1 MTINF
6 QPLNNL
12 VLIDVEEKTE
22 DKTKGGIIM
31 TNVAKPDEGIAAAVG
46 LGLKTPKGTRIPM
59 TVKQGDKVKFTYHSV
74 REIKVENKTYYL
86 TPETEIQGII
96 E

>member
-31 TNVAKPDEGIAAAVG
+31 TNVQKPDEGIAAAVG
-46 LGLKTPKGTRIPM
+46 LGLKTPKGTPGLFCAKRM
-59 TVKQGDKVKFTYHSV
+59 VSKVVSSV
-74 REIKVENKTYYL
+74 RSKSASSAFPSTL
-86 TPETEIQGII
+86 
-96 E
+96 

>member
-46 LGLKTPKGTRIPM
+46 LGLKTHTN
-59 TVKQGDKVKFTYHSV
+59 TYD
-74 REIKVENKTYYL
+74 
-86 TPETEIQGII
+86 G
-96 E
+96 